1 MSMKLIFKK
10 SGRVIHSRIPTYLS
24 ALGFKFCWDKKSP
37 FYKML
42 LKIEE
47 NKMYHFEL
55 DAMPYFMR
63 EHMNEIR
70 LKEDL
75 VEIFTRGINTY
86 LSQNILKSVDKF
98 ETVNFKDER
107 DSSIIY
113 FKNCIIKVHKHGESF
128 DILDYSEIDSPI
140 WADKILNRDFN
151 YLKDSAVGDFEN
163 FCYKISG
170 ESDIHF
176 KRLKSLLGYLL
187 HNYKDPSLTKTVVF
201 YDSENNNKDVAEG
214 GTGKTLLSAFI
225 NQFRKVSTID
235 GKEFNPDN
243 RFAFQNVNVDTEV
256 VNIDDVGKNFD
267 FVRLFAKTTSDFQ
280 IEKKGKQ
287 IISLD
292 YSNSPKIMITSNS
305 LIKRPEGSSSK
316 RRLEEFF
323 LNSPFSDSFTPLD
336 NYGRRF
342 FEDWDQEEWDRSAL
356 FAIDCI
362 KLFLEEGIVKLDEL
376 SSEENEEILL
386 AKAIGDDLKQFLD
399 ENIQTILNKDVVRSE
414 FRQKFCDQYGE
425 ISQKKFT
432 VDLRS
437 YCQAKNYEYNHTSR
451 GSETYLNIT
460 SNGDL

>member
-1 MSMKLIFKK
+1 MLRIFNSENK
-10 SGRVIHSRIPTYLS
+10 VIHSEIATYLS
-24 ALGFKFCWDKKSP
+24 ELGFRYCWDTKSP
-37 FYKML
+37 YYKML

-47 NKMYHFEL
+47 NKVYHFEL
-55 DAMPYFMR
+55 DAMPHFMR
-63 EHMNEIR
+63 KHMTEIQ
-70 LKEDL
+70 LNPVQIES
-75 VEIFTRGINTY
+75 FTRGINTY
-86 LSQNILKSVDKF
+86 LSQSILKSVDEF
-98 ETVNFKDER
+98 ETVNFRDER

-113 FKNCIIKVHKHGESF
+113 FKNCIIKIHKHGESF
-128 DILDYSEIDSPI
+128 DILDYSEIESPI
-140 WADKILNRDFN
+140 WADKVINRDFN
-151 YLKDSAVGDFEN
+151 YLKDYAEGDFEN

-201 YDSENNNKDVAEG
+201 YDTENDDKDVANG
-214 GTGKTLLSAFI
+214 GTGKTLLSMFI

-305 LIKRPEGSSSK
+305 LIKSPEGSSSK

-323 LNSPFSDSFTPLD
+323 LKSPFSDSFTPLD

-342 FEDWDQEEWDRSAL
+342 FEDWDQEEWDKTAL

-376 SSEENEEILL
+376 SSEEKEEIVL
-386 AKAIGDDLKQFLD
+386 AKAIGDNLKQFLD
-399 ENIQTILNKDVVRSE
+399 DNIQSILNKEVVRSE
-414 FRQKFCDQYGE
+414 FRQKFCDQYGD
-425 ISQKKFT
+425 INQNRFT
-432 VDLRS
+432 KHFS
-437 YCQAKNYEYNHTSR
+437 GYCKVKNYHYNHITK
-451 GSETYLNIT
+451 GGETYLNIT
-460 SNGDL
+460 SNGSL

>member
-1 MSMKLIFKK
+1 MRSIFKK
-10 SGRVIHSRIPTYLS
+10 DGRVIHSRIPTYLS

-37 FYKML
+37 YYKML

-47 NKMYHFEL
+47 NKVYHYEL

-75 VEIFTRGINTY
+75 VEAFTRGICTY
-86 LSQNILKSVDKF
+86 LSSKILTSIDKF
-98 ETVNFKDER
+98 ESVSFRDER
-107 DSSIIY
+107 DTAILY
-113 FKNCIIKVHKHGESF
+113 FKNCVVKIHKHGESF
-128 DILDYSEIDSPI
+128 DILDYSEIESPI
-140 WADKILNRDFN
+140 WADKVLKRDFN
-151 YLKDSAVGDFEN
+151 YIKDSAVGDFED

-176 KRLKSLLGYLL
+176 NRLKSLLGYLL

-201 YDSENNNKDVAEG
+201 YDTENDDKDVANG
-214 GTGKTLLSAFI
+214 GTGKTLLSMFI

-243 RFAFQNVNVDTEV
+243 RFAFQNVNIDTEI

-280 IEKKGKQ
+280 IEKKGKH

-305 LIKRPEGSSSK
+305 LIKSPEGSSSK

-323 LNSPFSDSFTPLD
+323 LKSPFSDSFTPLN

-342 FEDWDQEEWDRSAL
+342 FEDWNQEEWDKTAL

-376 SSEENEEILL
+376 SSEEKEEIVLT
-386 AKAIGDDLKQFLD
+386 KVIGSDFKQFLD
-399 ENIQTILNKDVVRSE
+399 TNIDSILNKEVVRSE
-414 FRQKFCDQYGE
+414 IRQKFCDQYDN
-425 ISQKKFT
+425 ISQIRFT
-432 VDLRS
+432 KDLIR
-437 YCQAKNYEYNHTSR
+437 YCQVKNYQYAHITK
-451 GSETYLNIT
+451 GGETYLNIT
-460 SNGDL
+460 SNGGL